1 MRRAWLAL
9 VVALTMS
16 LAFTV
21 SSDASAAAGT
31 APVVKTTEATN
42 VTTTSATLTGTVNP
56 GGLATTVWFQWGSL
70 TEYTSVTVKV
80 NVPAGTKPVI
90 VSIPITGLSPNTGYR
105 FQTVAQN
112 ARGTKYAGPST
123 FTTSV
128 AFTGRPL
135 NNDASAGRVI
145 FTFDDGPSNTTPQL
159 VTTLNNVHVPAVF
172 FDIGLNAQNN
182 PTGVRTQM
190 TAGTIQNHT
199 WDHASMTGDSTGTGS
214 LTDVAAT
221 SELTRTNNAI
231 VAAGAPNPTLWRPPY
246 GDINNHFNTLANNV
260 GLRPVMP
267 YGDPVSGNIVDSN
280 DWNGLTAAQI
290 VTYVTQGY
298 TAPWYTGPQFFHG
311 IQADTIISMH
321 DDGNPAT
328 IASLQG
334 IVDYM
339 NAHHLGATS
348 TMRPDA
354 TGGVLA
360 FTDAI
365 ASGAATV
372 NSAPIRTT
380 HLGRHE

>member
-56 GGLATTVWFQWGSL
+56 GGLATTVWFQWGSIN
-70 TEYTSVTVKV
+70 YTSVTVKIS
-80 NVPAGTKPVI
+80 VPAGTKPVN

-380 HLGRHE
+380 HLGRNE